1 MGNTHRFWHTSRTN
15 PMDHPSERTHV
26 SSLSRRTFATLAV
39 STAAAVTLSACGA
52 DESSSEPMVAPN
64 VIIDV
69 RTPEEFAEGHIEGA
83 VNIDISSNTFGEQIA
98 ALDMTDSYGVYCRSG
113 NRSAQA
119 VARMEEAG
127 FTDVHDLGGL
137 KDAAKALGLDIVTE

>member
-1 MGNTHRFWHTSRTN
+1 MSAL
-15 PMDHPSERTHV
+15 P
-26 SSLSRRTFATLAV
+26 RRTFALLSIA
-39 STAAAVTLSACGA
+39 TAAATLGACGS
-52 DESSSEPMVAPN
+52 EEPSSGATTGAAPS

-83 VNIDISSNTFGEQIA
+83 LNIDVSSDSFGESIA
-98 ALDMTDSYGVYCRSG
+98 ALDMSDSYGVYCRSG

-119 VARMEEAG
+119 VARMEAAG

-137 KDAAKALGLDIVTE
+137 KDAATALGREIVTD